1 MSFDSSKFS
10 LFQRP
15 FSYRRK
21 KSEDAGSDT
30 SSEGPV
36 GDASE
41 QTKQK
46 VAAAKSYIE
55 NMYKVQQQNIQERSA
70 RCGARSTH
78 GTPVGAH
85 EHRVCAHRR
94 IALEQ
99 ELRKEGVPE
108 EEKNRIMTD
117 LEKRESDY
125 IRLHRQRLSAQDFE
139 PLTIIGRGAFG
150 EVCCAVR
157 MLGHRI
163 PLLANRHTVQ
173 VRIVREKVTNKIMAM
188 KKLKKSEMV
197 RRGQVGCR
205 LSSVGASL
213 CCAQPWSARVHMWC
227 VHPALHVAAM
237 HHP

>member
-21 KSEDAGSDT
+21 KSEDAASDT

-70 RCGARSTH
+70 RFDPSMHTHSGACRL
-78 GTPVGAH
+78 TPN
-85 EHRVCAHRR
+85 ETRR
-94 IALEQ
+94 RLALEL
-99 ELRKEGVPE
+99 ELRQEGVPD
-108 EEKNRIMTD
+108 EEKSKIMTD

-125 IRLHRQRLSAQDFE
+125 IRLHRQRLSAEDFE
-139 PLTIIGRGAFG
+139 ALTIIGRGAFG
-150 EVCCAVR
+150 EV
-157 MLGHRI
+157 RI
-163 PLLANRHTVQ
+163 RKRVELSRVPDSHDQNR
-173 VRIVREKVTNKIMAM
+173 
-188 KKLKKSEMV
+188 
-197 RRGQVGCR
+197 
-205 LSSVGASL
+205 
-213 CCAQPWSARVHMWC
+213 
-227 VHPALHVAAM
+227 
-237 HHP
+237 